1 MERKIKLLS
10 ERISKIG
17 SGWGRSGVVAP
28 PEVAVAEEARVG
40 ECECEE
46 GVIEDGVTRT

>member
-17 SGWGRSGVVAP
+17 SDGGRSAP
-28 PEVAVAEEARVG
+28 PEVAAAEEAREG
-40 ECECEE
+40 ECDCDEGVLEE
-46 GVIEDGVTRT
+46 GVART

>member
-17 SGWGRSGVVAP
+17 SGWGRSGMVAP
-28 PEVAVAEEARVG
+28 PKVAAA
-40 ECECEE
+40 EE
-46 GVIEDGVTRT
+46 GVMEDGVART